1 MKNIILIGF
10 MGAGKTTIGQ
20 KLARRLQMDFVDTDQ
35 QIEKEQ
41 HCTVSKIFRDKG
53 EVQFRRMETELLSR
67 LLDCEN
73 TVISVGGGLPV
84 QTENHEYLKKLGI
97 TVYLKAAKET
107 LIERLKG
114 GTGRPL
120 LQGGELEHKITD
132 LMKKRESIYES
143 VADTILKTD
152 QKTPGQIVDELERIL
167 CHEC

>member
-20 KLARRLQMDFVDTDQ
+20 RLAKRLQMDFLDTDQ

-41 HCTVSKIFRDKG
+41 HCTINQIFRDKG
-53 EVQFRRMETELLSR
+53 EAQFRQMETKLLSQ
-67 LLDCEN
+67 LLGCEN

-84 QTENHEYLKKLGI
+84 QTENHDLLKKLGI
-97 TVYLKAAKET
+97 SVYLKASKET

-114 GTGRPL
+114 STSRPL

-132 LMKKRESIYES
+132 LMEKRESIYEK
-143 VADTILKTD
+143 VADSIIRTD
-152 QKTPGQIVDELERIL
+152 QKSPQQLVCELERIL
-167 CHEC
+167 CHE